1 VIHEKNRRPNR
12 ECRIQAHM
20 DQRAYMQNQTDVSQ
34 AQARGSSIRRHVA
47 AHQRRLEAVGP
58 VECRPTT
65 MVGRVAHCS
74 TVDGL
79 IQPVLI
85 VNSGMKTTH

>member
-1 VIHEKNRRPNR
+1 MKKIVDQT
-12 ECRIQAHM
+12 ECKIQVHM
-20 DQRAYMQNQTDVSQ
+20 DQRVHMQNQTDVSQ
-34 AQARGSSIRRHVA
+34 AQARGSSIRRHVV

-58 VECRPTT
+58 VECRPTP

-79 IQPVLI
+79 IQLVLT

>member
-1 VIHEKNRRPNR
+1 MKKIVDQT
-12 ECRIQAHM
+12 ECKIQVHM
-20 DQRAYMQNQTDVSQ
+20 DQRAHMQNQTDVSQ

-65 MVGRVAHCS
+65 MVGRVSPTS
-74 TVDGL
+74 TDP
-79 IQPVLI
+79 QPLGG
-85 VNSGMKTTH
+85 SF

>member
-20 DQRAYMQNQTDVSQ
+20 DQRAHMQNQTDVSQ

-79 IQPVLI
+79 IQPVLT